1 MYRIILIFVIFIM
14 SCSSSE
20 KIIHSDIEGIWIN
33 QLQSAGEI
41 GSDRKY
47 YQFIFT
53 KDSFNIEIGELNA
66 DTDLSY
72 EPFRA
77 KGLYKIRG
85 DIINMKGVAKAE
97 GFTKYNVNFE
107 EKFEYAFDE
116 NTIVLFPQGNI
127 VSNRFYLIRR
137 F

>member
-1 MYRIILIFVIFIM
+1 M
-14 SCSSSE
+14 SCSTSE
-20 KIIHSDIEGIWIN
+20 KIIHSDIDGTWIN
-33 QLQSAGEI
+33 QLQSAGDI

-47 YQFIFT
+47 YQFIFK
-53 KDSFNIEIGELNA
+53 KDSFFIEMGELYD
-66 DTDLSY
+66 DTDMSY

-77 KGLYKIRG
+77 KGIYKIYG

-97 GFTKYNVNFE
+97 GFTKYNVSFE
-107 EKFEYAFDE
+107 EKFEYSFDE

>member
-1 MYRIILIFVIFIM
+1 M
-14 SCSSSE
+14 SCSSTE
-20 KIIHSDIEGIWIN
+20 KIIHSDIEGTWIN

-47 YQFIFT
+47 YQFIF
-53 KDSFNIEIGELNA
+53 KNDSFFIEIGELYS

-77 KGLYKIRG
+77 KGIYKIRG
-85 DIINMKGVAKAE
+85 DLINMKGVAKAE

-107 EKFEYAFDE
+107 EKFEYSFDE

-127 VSNRFYLIRR
+127 VNNRFYLIRR

>member
-1 MYRIILIFVIFIM
+1 M

-20 KIIHSDIEGIWIN
+20 KIIHSDIEGTWIN
-33 QLQSAGEI
+33 QLKSAGDI

-47 YQFIFT
+47 YQFIFK
-53 KDSFNIEIGELNA
+53 KDSFFIEIGELYD
-66 DTDLSY
+66 DTDMSY

-77 KGLYKIRG
+77 KGTYKIRG
-85 DIINMKGVAKAE
+85 DLINMKGVAKAE

-107 EKFEYAFDE
+107 EKFEYSFDE

-127 VSNRFYLIRR
+127 VNNRFYLIRR